1 MVLHYYVGYS
11 AEEIAEIL
19 GTPIGTAKS
28 RIHYATAALRAALDA
43 DNRATV
49 ALIDGRTA

>member
-1 MVLHYYVGYS
+1 MLHYYEGYS

-28 RIHYATAALRAALDA
+28 RIDYATEALRAALEA

-49 ALIDGRTA
+49 ALIDGRMA